1 MAQYKAGWYPDPYAA
16 KGSGVLRW
24 YDGSGWTSNVNRPR
38 TAARPRA
45 TTRATATARPRPAAR
60 SVLPSAQHGATW
72 ESIPQPGTT
81 FTRDGLNRPALR
93 VRIGPAVLTLIVL
106 AIVVAVIATVV
117 R

>member
-38 TAARPRA
+38 TAVRPRA
-45 TTRATATARPRPAAR
+45 TTRATATARPRPAPDRPAVGAAR
-60 SVLPSAQHGATW
+60 RHLGVD
-72 ESIPQPGTT
+72 PQPGTT

-93 VRIGPAVLTLIVL
+93 GPDRPGGAQ
-106 AIVVAVIATVV
+106 